1 MQSMTTLLDPING
14 SRPRKTVIGTITLT
28 EPLERKLQYET
39 ASWYTMV
46 EVPAGTYEVYLYRN
60 GSPTWAM
67 IGYEGLVTKEHFVN
81 RVFTA
86 SSVHEPTD
94 RIGKPMNATVQTYP
108 YVVAESFALD
118 PRYEL
123 AEDYSIGSEERSY
136 SDGRPYTAYHLI
148 DPDGN
153 RVW

>member
-1 MQSMTTLLDPING
+1 
-14 SRPRKTVIGTITLT
+14 
-28 EPLERKLQYET
+28 
-39 ASWYTMV
+39 
-46 EVPAGTYEVYLYRN
+46 
-60 GSPTWAM
+60 
-67 IGYEGLVTKEHFVN
+67 
-81 RVFTA
+81 
-86 SSVHEPTD
+86 
-94 RIGKPMNATVQTYP
+94 MNATVQTYP